1 MITDWV
7 QMAIFEG
14 LTVVVRLP
22 EFLAVEQQKSIKE

>member
-1 MITDWV
+1 MIPDWL

-22 EFLAVEQQKSIKE
+22 EFLAVEQQ